1 MRDKRQE
8 STVCGNRVWRA
19 REVAELW
26 RLRMGDGVEVEV
38 EAGQGGKTPAPPAGQ
53 VDRRWASPRQPTSSP
68 PAQNQPTTSPQP
80 AHAGPTL
87 APSLLASMKMT
98 TSVECW
104 AMLVLSFPAG
114 WVGETPRPRERE
126 GQILDFLLEIL
137 KQPSWMQQTR
147 NRP

>member
-1 MRDKRQE
+1 
-8 STVCGNRVWRA
+8 
-19 REVAELW
+19 
-26 RLRMGDGVEVEV
+26 MGDGVEVEV

-98 TSVECW
+98 TNSLSRSSTILRILRYPGWTGASSSSQKIRAKFIAHDYERAEVCG
-104 AMLVLSFPAG
+104 LV
-114 WVGETPRPRERE
+114 V
-126 GQILDFLLEIL
+126 LLAFYCKSL
-137 KQPSWMQQTR
+137 KSTFGDADEYDGTYGTR
-147 NRP
+147 DAS